1 MRGLAV
7 ALMFLTLSVA
17 AAAQSVDTRGRIAFL
32 QGQRLVVLDLA
43 TGKRT
48 VAMTHA
54 PPGPVRWSG
63 DGRLVSDAGR
73 IAGGPTLATSQLV
86 WAPSGEAAAY
96 QTRRGSGAVVLWSRG
111 GSRTIVPAGWGATSF
126 AWGPQR
132 RARARAIGL
141 PRPVRRATAP
151 GGLDLARREAAS
163 RRRATSRD
171 PTRARLG
178 LDARRPGPLVKRSP
192 GIRLSCS

>member
-126 AWGPQR
+126 AWGPNGALALGRSVCHVPCGVPRHQEVWIWR
-132 RARARAIGL
+132 DGKL
-141 PRPVRRATAP
+141 RPVV
-151 GGLDLARREAAS
+151 
-163 RRRATSRD
+163 
-171 PTRARLG
+171 
-178 LDARRPGPLVKRSP
+178 GPLR
-192 GIRLSCS
+192 GIQLVLVSGWTPDGRVLW